1 MIKLTEKELMRRVE
15 AQREKD
21 PFYRINAL
29 NYTGCTEKGEPY
41 SEVLAS
47 WLYNMSEDDQK
58 ELLLQHS
65 YMEESEKEKETE
77 RPIQEE
83 RGEITFSEGSNRDEE
98 NIAKRMMQPGSSY
111 VSNYDGTWV
120 IDYQVPINRRGGSR
134 EGKADLILVND
145 NKKVTIIGEL
155 KDMDSRETLLRAMVE
170 ARTYQIKVTEY
181 SFVHDRFRRCYQ
193 YDTIRPAV
201 LIFEGT
207 QPWED
212 YLLMQNKDTSSL
224 RDLASDWNMLIF
236 KVKRSGQA
244 DVDIKNSIYEM
255 GLVWS

>member
-15 AQREKD
+15 AQCNNMQ
-21 PFYRINAL
+21 FYRINAL
-29 NYTGCTEKGEPY
+29 NYTGRTEKGEPY

-47 WLYNMSEDDQK
+47 WLCNMSENDQK

-65 YMEESEKEKETE
+65 LMKDDKKETGTD

-83 RGEITFSEGSNRDEE
+83 RGKITFSEGSNRDEE
-98 NIAKRMMQPGSSY
+98 NIAKRMMQPGGSY
-111 VSNYDGTWV
+111 VSNYDGTRIV
-120 IDYQVPINRRGGSR
+120 DYQVPINRRSGSG

-145 NKKVTIIGEL
+145 NKKETIIGEL
-155 KDMDSRETLLRAMVE
+155 KDMDSPETLLRAMVE

-207 QPWED
+207 QPWTD
-212 YLLMQNKDTSSL
+212 YLLMRSKITSPL
-224 RDLASDWNMLIF
+224 KKLASDWNMLIF
-236 KVKRSGQA
+236 KVRRPGRA
-244 DVDIKNSIYEM
+244 DAEIKDCVFEIE
-255 GLVWS
+255 LV